1 MSDRHPLTER
11 IISRSKAIA
20 VHTEGDSVEELTVE
34 HFLQA
39 FRSLEDEDEIRET
52 LEVFF
57 EDAKQI
63 CWPDEIKAFTQ
74 EQIEE
79 VKLLEKS
86 VDSTG
91 INLSKERASI
101 SEPLKLII
109 WFL

>member
-57 EDAKQI
+57 EDANT
-63 CWPDEIKAFTQ
+63 FTCL
-74 EQIEE
+74 
-79 VKLLEKS
+79 VKYILVASTFLLS
-86 VDSTG
+86 VFS
-91 INLSKERASI
+91 
-101 SEPLKLII
+101 
-109 WFL
+109 